1 MSRAGAQV
9 LLTGVTG
16 FVGKVALAELIRRR
30 EELGIA
36 GIRLLIRP
44 RRGQAPA
51 DRFAEVLRSPCFAR
65 LPEGWHSLC
74 EVVPGDICEPGLGL
88 SAGDRAVLS
97 ETLTHIVHCA
107 ASVQF
112 NLPIAEAAQ
121 VNATGALSVLA
132 LAEECPALQRLTYV
146 STAYVTPHT
155 DDAAAVPERLHA
167 LPLDAEAT
175 YADILAGRADEA
187 ALLAHTGHPNT
198 YTLTKCLAENLL
210 AARRG
215 TVPLVIVRPSI
226 IAACRRHPFPGWLDS
241 KAAYA
246 AFVALYGAGHLHVIH
261 GDPHS
266 RLDIVPCDEVVAR
279 ILRCTFEAA
288 WRTDTLAIVHAAAGP
303 QNSPSVG
310 EAVASWQR
318 HFTPTP
324 GAPRPHLAY
333 VGSDPARLRRAGWRH
348 HDGPLLIAQ
357 LLARLSGNARRA
369 KAVGRLRENLRS
381 INAVFPPFTHR
392 TYRFETAMP
401 LDGDFA
407 VSAYLDVVAAG
418 VSRHLLGRDT
428 AIPAPESTVVAP
440 AEHPVSAGV

>member
-16 FVGKVALAELIRRR
+16 FVGKVVLAELVRRR
-30 EELGIA
+30 EELGLS

-51 DRFAEVLRSPCFAR
+51 DRFAEVRRSPCFAH
-65 LPEGWHSLC
+65 LQAGWERLC

-88 SAGDRAVLS
+88 SAGDRAALTD
-97 ETLTHIVHCA
+97 TLTHIVHCA

-112 NLPIAEAAQ
+112 NLPIGEAAQ
-121 VNATGALSVLA
+121 VNVTGALSVLA
-132 LAEECPALQRLTYV
+132 LGEDCAMLQRLTYV

-155 DDAAAVPERLHA
+155 DDAAPVSERLHA

-187 ALLAHTGHPNT
+187 ALLARTGHPNT

-215 TVPLVIVRPSI
+215 AVPLVIVRPSI
-226 IAACRRHPFPGWLDS
+226 IAACHRHPFPGWLDS

-261 GDPHS
+261 GDPRS
-266 RLDIVPCDEVVAR
+266 RLDIVPCDEVAAR
-279 ILRCTFEAA
+279 ILRCTFDPA
-288 WRTDTLAIVHAAAGP
+288 WRTDALAIVHAAAGP
-303 QNSPSVG
+303 AHSPSVG

-318 HFTPTP
+318 HFTQAP
-324 GAPRPHLAY
+324 GQPRPHLAY

-348 HDGPLLIAQ
+348 HEGPLLVAQ

-369 KAVGRLRENLRS
+369 RAIGRLRENLRA
-381 INAVFPPFTHR
+381 INAVFPPFTHN

-401 LDGDFA
+401 LDDDFD
-407 VSAYLDVVAAG
+407 VSAYLEVVSAG
-418 VSRHLLGRDT
+418 VSRHLLGREG
-428 AIPAPESTVVAP
+428 AAPAPAAEAPAP
-440 AEHPVSAGV
+440 AEHAVSAGV